1 MNCRLPFP
9 SVQLSVLFILSFSL
23 THGYPSSL
31 FQGNAYSGAVHRHR
45 NKNWCAFIVQ
55 KNISCA
61 VQGSVE
67 SHVEP
72 ERAHC
77 PEHQP
82 DCEPQ
87 MIYRTRFRPTY
98 KLAYKTVTELEWR
111 CCPGYQGPD
120 CREVKG
126 SPNRQTEYPQSYPQ
140 HPEPQHGQTQPA
152 QRPERR
158 ETGQYNIRRGADK
171 TRILEEE
178 VHRLSQTVLDL
189 QAAMTGMAENLRTDL
204 QEDTSKMLITL
215 LNDRTTPDS
224 ARTGGTEESV
234 VHLDGH
240 QATRG
245 HSHGEKEIETVMA
258 RLNDM
263 TDALKSKD
271 EALEEL
277 RGTVTG
283 HDGQIRML
291 MDSTSQGLPVT
302 SASAQDVD
310 ILQTYIDEKFEKL
323 RKELVVNME
332 DEMAKL
338 KNTCD
343 EKIQSL
349 QKVCGEGKESGYLSL
364 TDLVHNKETELR
376 KEIRELRLDLSMSDG
391 LIRANR
397 QTAIGKDDS
406 DYNDLRKELVRV
418 AEAHRVLNA
427 RVDNELEHLSS
438 LKMEDVLGSRIEDL
452 EDRMNVTERNAE
464 TYCFYVDEKLTK
476 EIMDEVAMLRQ
487 LLDQKLNAMQDQ
499 FTTML
504 IEMSNNSFPV
514 ISSDSVDGLQTQV
527 NANRHLIQGLED
539 KFNAIGQICSTD
551 CKTNLPSDTQ
561 KPEGLDSLVQV
572 LRNDLN
578 VLRSDFR
585 NSVAKLRGLED
596 TIRMSPEK
604 QFITAHMQ
612 DTHKRLNALTDNVNG
627 LTGALTGLGDSVSK
641 FSQDLHT
648 LNSTCCQTGQ
658 VSGPFLQVET
668 GKPTHN
674 QIEELKD
681 KVDALNALV
690 ATELSMCKLNTA
702 GVAEGVS
709 AVDDRVSALEKV
721 CGKLDGGTNNIQDP
735 SGELERKVVQLNRT
749 LGSHSGEITA
759 LQNSLLN
766 FQSQLAGMAKQIL
779 KDHTSKEQG
788 LPVRQVRPVPVP
800 LPNTR
805 APTQPMRPYV
815 PHIHIPLI
823 IPHRTAPAPTR
834 RPHVPQPYV
843 PQQPFFPQPPGSPRQ
858 PIHPIQP
865 NQPAVHQPM
874 LVTGQ
879 AGPPGYVR
887 RVTVRRDQSSDD
899 PKTPVKG
906 FAGSPGYPPVNPVSY
921 DTKQP
926 LSTVA
931 HVPWSHAYQR
941 PIATPVSQQ
950 NSFTDP
956 FSFSAGLT
964 RQTFSGDFGLI
975 RFDRVLVNDGGHYNS
990 QTGIFTVPTDGRYL
1004 VTAVLT
1010 APQGEH
1016 AEAVLSVSNR
1026 SMQKLDTAGY
1036 RSGHPRLTQNQ
1047 CTCGGSASFS
1057 LILPLRR
1064 GDTVALVRTA
1074 GKLAI
1079 SESREILNTFS
1090 AIFLY
1095 SPQAKR

>member
-1 MNCRLPFP
+1 MYCQPPFP
-9 SVQLSVLFILSFSL
+9 GLQLSVLFIISFSL
-23 THGYPSSL
+23 AHGYPSSL
-31 FQGNAYSGAVHRHR
+31 FQGSAYSGTVHRHR

-55 KNISCA
+55 KNVSCA

-72 ERAHC
+72 EAARC

-98 KLAYKTVTELEWR
+98 KIAYKTVTELEWR

-120 CREVKG
+120 CRELKG
-126 SPNRQTEYPQSYPQ
+126 SPNGQTAYPQSNPQ
-140 HPEPQHGQTQPA
+140 QAQHGQSRPA

-158 ETGQYNIRRGADK
+158 ETGQYDIRRTADK

-178 VHRLSQTVLDL
+178 VQRLSQTVLDL
-189 QAAMTGMAENLRTDL
+189 QAAMTGMAESLRTDL

-215 LNDRTTPDS
+215 LNDRPSPDS

-240 QATRG
+240 QAMRG
-245 HSHGEKEIETVMA
+245 HTHGEREMETLLA
-258 RLNDM
+258 KLNDM

-291 MDSTSQGLPVT
+291 MDSSSQDLPVT
-302 SASAQDVD
+302 GAAAPDID
-310 ILQTYIDEKFEKL
+310 ILQTYIDGKFEKL
-323 RKELVVNME
+323 KKELVVNME
-332 DEMAKL
+332 AEMAKL
-338 KNTCD
+338 KNACD

-349 QKVCGEGKESGYLSL
+349 QKTCEDGKDISYVSL
-364 TDLVHNKETELR
+364 TDLVHNKEVELR
-376 KEIRELRLDLSMSDG
+376 KEIREIRLDLSMSDG
-391 LIRANR
+391 LLRTNR
-397 QTAIGKDDS
+397 ETTIGIDDS
-406 DYNDLRKELVRV
+406 DYDDLRRELIQV

-438 LKMEDVLGSRIEDL
+438 LKIEDVLGSRLEDL

-487 LLDQKLNAMQDQ
+487 LLDQKLNAVQDQ
-499 FTTML
+499 FTSML
-504 IEMSNNSFPV
+504 IEMNNNSFPGM
-514 ISSDSVDGLQTQV
+514 SSGSVNALQIQV
-527 NANRHLIQGLED
+527 NANRHLIKGLED
-539 KFNAIGQICSTD
+539 KYNATGQICSTD
-551 CKTNLPSDTQ
+551 CKTILPTDSK
-561 KPEGLDSLVQV
+561 KPEGLDSLVKDV
-572 LRNDLN
+572 RLCRNDLD
-578 VLRSDFR
+578 VLRSDFVNNIAR
-585 NSVAKLRGLED
+585 LHALED
-596 TIRMSPEK
+596 TVRMSPEK
-604 QFITAHMQ
+604 LFINAHIH
-612 DTHKRLNALTDNVNG
+612 DTHKRINALTDNVNG
-627 LTGALTGLGDSVSK
+627 LTGAITGLGDTVSK

-648 LNSTCCQTGQ
+648 LNSTCSQQ
-658 VSGPFLQVET
+658 VSSSPLWVET
-668 GKPTHN
+668 GKPSHN

-681 KVDALNALV
+681 QVDALKARV
-690 ATELSMCKLNTA
+690 TTELSVCKFNTT

-709 AVDDRVSALEKV
+709 AVDDRVTALEKI
-721 CGKLDGGTNNIQDP
+721 CGRLDGERSNIQGP
-735 SGELERKVVQLNRT
+735 SGELERKVAQMNST
-749 LGSHSGEITA
+749 LGSHSGAITA

-766 FQSQLAGMAKQIL
+766 FQTQLAGMARQIH

-788 LPVRQVRPVPVP
+788 LPVRQKRPVSAPD
-800 LPNTR
+800 TR

-823 IPHRTAPAPTR
+823 IPHRTVPAPTGR
-834 RPHVPQPYV
+834 PHAHQPHVPHQPY
-843 PQQPFFPQPPGSPRQ
+843 FPQPPGSPRHPTHPVQ
-858 PIHPIQP
+858 PH
-865 NQPAVHQPM
+865 QPAVHQPVV
-874 LVTGQ
+874 VTGQ

-887 RVTVRRDQSSDD
+887 RVTVRRDKSSEDS
-899 PKTPVKG
+899 KTPLKG
-906 FAGSPGYPPVNPVSY
+906 FAGAPGYPPVNSVSY
-921 DTKQP
+921 NTKQSHP
-926 LSTVA
+926 GAA
-931 HVPWSHAYQR
+931 HVPWNLAYQT

-950 NSFTDP
+950 NSLTDP

-964 RQTFSGDFGLI
+964 RQMFSGDFGI
-975 RFDRVLVNDGGHYNS
+975 IHFDRVLVNDGGHYNP
-990 QTGIFTVPTDGRYL
+990 QTGIFRVPVDGRYL

-1026 SMQKLDTAGY
+1026 SVQKLDTAGY
-1036 RSGHPRLTQNQ
+1036 WSGHPRLTRDQ
-1047 CTCGGSASFS
+1047 CACGGSASFS
-1057 LILPLRR
+1057 LILPLRQ

-1079 SESREILNTFS
+1079 SESREILSTFS

>member
-1 MNCRLPFP
+1 MNCQPPFP
-9 SVQLSVLFILSFSL
+9 SVQLSVLFIISFSL

-72 ERAHC
+72 ERAQC

-98 KLAYKTVTELEWR
+98 KIAYKTVTELEWR

-126 SPNRQTEYPQSYPQ
+126 SPNRQTEYPQSNPQ
-140 HPEPQHGQTQPA
+140 HPQPQRGQTRPA
-152 QRPERR
+152 QRSERR
-158 ETGQYNIRRGADK
+158 ETGQYDIRRGADK
-171 TRILEEE
+171 TRMLEEE
-178 VHRLSQTVLDL
+178 VQRLSQTVLDL

-215 LNDRTTPDS
+215 LNDRTSPDS

-240 QATRG
+240 QAMRG
-245 HSHGEKEIETVMA
+245 HIHGEREIETVLA

-271 EALEEL
+271 ETLEEL

-302 SASAQDVD
+302 GAAAQDID
-310 ILQTYIDEKFEKL
+310 ILQTYIEEKFEKL
-323 RKELVVNME
+323 KKEIVVNME

-349 QKVCGEGKESGYLSL
+349 QKASGEGKESGYLSL
-364 TDLVHNKETELR
+364 TDLVHNKEAELR

-391 LIRANR
+391 LMRANR

-406 DYNDLRKELVRV
+406 DYYDLRKELVRV

-427 RVDNELEHLSS
+427 RVDNELKHLSS
-438 LKMEDVLGSRIEDL
+438 PKMEDILDSRIEDL

-476 EIMDEVAMLRQ
+476 EMMDEVAMLRQ

-499 FTTML
+499 FTSML
-504 IEMSNNSFPV
+504 IEMSNNSFPGM
-514 ISSDSVDGLQTQV
+514 SSDSDDALQTQV
-527 NANRHLIQGLED
+527 NANKHLIQGLED
-539 KFNAIGQICSTD
+539 KFNAFGQICATD
-551 CKTNLPSDTQ
+551 CKTNLPTDSQ
-561 KPEGLDSLVQV
+561 KPEGLDSLLKV

-578 VLRSDFR
+578 VLRSDLV
-585 NSVAKLRGLED
+585 NNVTKIHALED

-604 QFITAHMQ
+604 QFINAHMQ
-612 DTHKRLNALTDNVNG
+612 DTSKRLNALTDNVNG
-627 LTGALTGLGDSVSK
+627 LTGAITGLGDTVSK
-641 FSQDLHT
+641 FSQDLYT
-648 LNSTCCQTGQ
+648 LNSTCCQRGQ
-658 VSGPFLQVET
+658 VSGPSLREET

-681 KVDALNALV
+681 KVDALNAHV
-690 ATELSMCKLNTA
+690 ATELSMCKFNTT
-702 GVAEGVS
+702 GVAEVVS
-709 AVDDRVSALEKV
+709 AVGDRVTALEKI
-721 CGKLDGGTNNIQDP
+721 CGRLDGGTTNIQGL
-735 SGELERKVVQLNRT
+735 SEELEKKVAQMNRI

-766 FQSQLAGMAKQIL
+766 FQSQLAVMAKQIL

-788 LPVRQVRPVPVP
+788 LPVRQARPGSVP
-800 LPNTR
+800 LPDTR
-805 APTQPMRPYV
+805 APTQPMRHYV

-823 IPHRTAPAPTR
+823 IPHRTVPVPTD
-834 RPHVPQPYV
+834 RPHVHQPYV
-843 PQQPFFPQPPGSPRQ
+843 PHQPYWPQPPGNPKH
-858 PIHPIQP
+858 PIHPVQP
-865 NQPAVHQPM
+865 HQPAVHQPVV
-874 LVTGQ
+874 VTGQ

-887 RVTVRRDQSSDD
+887 RVTVRRDQSSEDS
-899 PKTPVKG
+899 KTPVKG
-906 FAGSPGYPPVNPVSY
+906 FAGAPGYAPVNPVSY

-926 LSTVA
+926 HSSVA
-931 HVPWSHAYQR
+931 HVPWSSAYQR

-950 NSFTDP
+950 NSLTDP

-964 RQTFSGDFGLI
+964 RQTFSGDFGII
-975 RFDRVLVNDGGHYNS
+975 RFNRVLVNDGGHYNP
-990 QTGIFTVPTDGRYL
+990 QTGIFAVPIDGRYL

-1026 SMQKLDTAGY
+1026 SVQKLDTAGY
-1036 RSGHPRLTQNQ
+1036 RSGHPRLTPDQ
-1047 CTCGGSASFS
+1047 CACGGSASFS

-1064 GDTVALVRTA
+1064 GDNVALVRTA

-1079 SESREILNTFS
+1079 SESREILSTFS

>member
-1 MNCRLPFP
+1 MICQPPFP
-9 SVQLSVLFILSFSL
+9 SVQLSVLFIISFSL

-55 KNISCA
+55 KNVSCA

-72 ERAHC
+72 ERAQC

-98 KLAYKTVTELEWR
+98 KIAYKTVTELEWR

-140 HPEPQHGQTQPA
+140 HPQHGQTRPA
-152 QRPERR
+152 QRSERR
-158 ETGQYNIRRGADK
+158 ETGQYDMRRGADK
-171 TRILEEE
+171 TRMLEEE
-178 VHRLSQTVLDL
+178 VQRLSQTVLDL

-215 LNDRTTPDS
+215 LNDRASPDS

-234 VHLDGH
+234 GHLDGH
-240 QATRG
+240 QAMRG
-245 HSHGEKEIETVMA
+245 HIHGEREIETVLA

-291 MDSTSQGLPVT
+291 MDSASQGLPVT
-302 SASAQDVD
+302 GAAAQDID
-310 ILQTYIDEKFEKL
+310 ILQTYIDEKFKKL
-323 RKELVVNME
+323 KTEIVVNME

-338 KNTCD
+338 KNMCD

-349 QKVCGEGKESGYLSL
+349 QKASGEGKESGYLSL
-364 TDLVHNKETELR
+364 TDLVHNKEAELR

-391 LIRANR
+391 VMRTNR
-397 QTAIGKDDS
+397 QTSVGKDDS
-406 DYNDLRKELVRV
+406 DYYDLRKELVRV

-438 LKMEDVLGSRIEDL
+438 LKMEDMLGSRIEDL

-499 FTTML
+499 FTSML
-504 IEMSNNSFPV
+504 IKMSNNSFPGM
-514 ISSDSVDGLQTQV
+514 SSDSDDALQTQV
-527 NANRHLIQGLED
+527 DTNRHLIQGLED
-539 KFNAIGQICSTD
+539 KFNAFGQICATD
-551 CKTNLPSDTQ
+551 CKTNLPTDSQ
-561 KPEGLDSLVQV
+561 KPEGLDSLLKV

-578 VLRSDFR
+578 VLRSDFV
-585 NSVAKLRGLED
+585 NNVAKIHALED
-596 TIRMSPEK
+596 TIRTSPEK
-604 QFITAHMQ
+604 QFINAHLQ
-612 DTHKRLNALTDNVNG
+612 DTSKRLNALTDNVNG
-627 LTGALTGLGDSVSK
+627 LTGAMTGLGDTVSK
-641 FSQDLHT
+641 FSQDLYT
-648 LNSTCCQTGQ
+648 LNSTCCQAGQ
-658 VSGPFLQVET
+658 VSGPDLRVET

-681 KVDALNALV
+681 IVDALNAYV
-690 ATELSMCKLNTA
+690 ATELSVCKLNTA

-709 AVDDRVSALEKV
+709 AVGDRVMALEKI
-721 CGKLDGGTNNIQDP
+721 CGRLDGGTNNFQVR
-735 SGELERKVVQLNRT
+735 SGELEKKVAQMNRT

-788 LPVRQVRPVPVP
+788 LPVRQARPASVP
-800 LPNTR
+800 LPDTR
-805 APTQPMRPYV
+805 APTQPMRPHV

-823 IPHRTAPAPTR
+823 IPHRTVPVPTG
-834 RPHVPQPYV
+834 RPFVRQPYV
-843 PQQPFFPQPPGSPRQ
+843 PHQPYFPQPPGNPKH
-858 PIHPIQP
+858 PIHPVQP
-865 NQPAVHQPM
+865 HQPAVHQPVV
-874 LVTGQ
+874 VTGQ

-887 RVTVRRDQSSDD
+887 RVTVRRDQSSEDS
-899 PKTPVKG
+899 KTPVKG
-906 FAGSPGYPPVNPVSY
+906 FAGAPGYAPVHPVSY

-926 LSTVA
+926 HSSVV
-931 HVPWSHAYQR
+931 HVPWSPAYQR

-950 NSFTDP
+950 NSLTDP

-964 RQTFSGDFGLI
+964 RQTFSGDFGI
-975 RFDRVLVNDGGHYNS
+975 ICFNRVLVNDGGHYNP
-990 QTGIFTVPTDGRYL
+990 QTGIFTVPINGRYL

-1026 SMQKLDTAGY
+1026 SVQKLDTAGY
-1036 RSGHPRLTQNQ
+1036 WSGHPRLTPDQ
-1047 CTCGGSASFS
+1047 CSCGGSASFS
-1057 LILPLRR
+1057 LILPLRQ

-1079 SESREILNTFS
+1079 SESREILSTFS